1 MEKSSNEAVPVV
13 LNISNLG
20 EMEALLLKVARL
32 LKVTKPEI
40 LAVLLNSK
48 GEEIETPPVKV
59 QRPEIV

>member
-1 MEKSSNEAVPVV
+1 
-13 LNISNLG
+13 
-20 EMEALLLKVARL
+20 MEALLLKVARL

-40 LAVLLNSK
+40 LAVLDSSN